1 MIRKFFQKEV
11 TFEISIIRWIG
22 SGQAFWGEKK
32 FKVKATECDMHGYVR
47 EHGLY

>member
-1 MIRKFFQKEV
+1 MMRKLFQKEV

-22 SGQAFWGEKK
+22 SGQEFWGEKK
-32 FKVKATECDMHGYVR
+32 FKVKATECDMHGNVR